1 MSFTRKRTRQILT
14 CTLYTDCF
22 CRHLKTHFEIKEMWI
37 KCCLSSILKPRLSK
51 AEEPYSHEITVSRY
65 RVILRGT
72 LQSRN
77 YSEHVQSNSQ
87 RNLTV
92 TKLQWACTE

>member
-1 MSFTRKRTRQILT
+1 M
-14 CTLYTDCF
+14 
-22 CRHLKTHFEIKEMWI
+22 
-37 KCCLSSILKPRLSK
+37 
-51 AEEPYSHEITVSRY
+51 Y

-77 YSEHVQSNSQ
+77 YSEHVQSNPQ

-92 TKLQWACTE
+92 TKAEEPYSHEIAVSMYRVILTDRVPSTFPCKFQLDYSQ